1 MDPNSLE
8 ITVSAGAL
16 AATVIAAIIPLV
28 IWGITIHRYLR
39 ELLNMHRD
47 PTASAATLAQ
57 HELVKEL
64 YESTA
69 ELHANNSKVIEQNTH
84 AIHQL
89 THYIRWFSR
98 NQQHRELPPELPGET

>member
-1 MDPNSLE
+1 MDLSNIPLTISSGAFATIMVVAFVPAILWA
-8 ITVSAGAL
+8 VSIHRQMKEL
-16 AATVIAAIIPLV
+16 LQLHHDPDPAAT
-28 IWGITIHRYLR
+28 
-39 ELLNMHRD
+39 
-47 PTASAATLAQ
+47 AQ

-69 ELHANNSKVIEQNTH
+69 ELHAKNTQVISQNTN

-98 NQQHRELPPELPGET
+98 QQGKELPPALPGEP

>member
-1 MDPNSLE
+1 VDPTNFPVTL
-8 ITVSAGAL
+8 SAG
-16 AATVIAAIIPLV
+16 TIVTIVIAALV
-28 IWGITIHRYLR
+28 PAVLWAITIQRYIK
-39 ELLNMHRD
+39 ELLQMHRE
-47 PTASAATLAQ
+47 PERSAATTAQ

-69 ELHANNSKVIEQNTH
+69 ELHANNTKVIAQNTH

-98 NQQHRELPPELPGET
+98 NKHGHELPPELPGET